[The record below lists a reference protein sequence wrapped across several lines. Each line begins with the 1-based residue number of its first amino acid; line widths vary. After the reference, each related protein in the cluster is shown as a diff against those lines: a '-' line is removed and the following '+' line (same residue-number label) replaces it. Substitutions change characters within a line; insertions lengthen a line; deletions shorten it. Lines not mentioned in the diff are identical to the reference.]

1 MFKKILIANRGE
13 IALQIIRACR
23 ELGVESVA
31 VYSEIDRDSLPV
43 KFADEAICIG
53 PAESLSSYLHIPG
66 IISAAEITGAEA
78 IHPGY
83 GFLSENAS
91 FVEVCEMCQ
100 IAFIGPR
107 PETMRLVDDKWEAR
121 EVMAGAGLPILPG
134 GNATKIEE
142 ALETARLIGFP
153 IMIKTRSGGGGKG
166 IRLVLEEDKLP
177 GAFSV
182 AQREAQVSFQN
193 PELYIEKYIGK
204 ARHIEIQILA
214 DSHGNVLHLGER
226 DCTIQRRYQKLLEES
241 PSPILTPELRREIA
255 EMAVK
260 GARAVDYLNSG
271 TMEFLLDSEGHYYFT
286 EMNARIQVE
295 HPVTEVV
302 TQVNLLKEQIRI
314 AAGQKLRWSQQDIQ
328 FSGHGL
334 ECRICA
340 EDPDSFLPS
349 SGKVTVL
356 HLPGGNGV
364 RVDTALYTDCVVPPY
379 YDSLIA
385 KLIVHG
391 KDRQETIDKMT
402 RCLEEFTI
410 QGVKTTLPLHRKI
423 LGDEDF
429 KRGEFFTDFL
439 TRFKLG

>member
-83 GFLSENAS
+83 GFLSENAG

-107 PETMRLVDDKWEAR
+107 PETMRLVGDKWEAR
-121 EVMAGAGLPILPG
+121 EIMAGAGLPILPG
-134 GNATKIEE
+134 GNATQVEE

-153 IMIKTRSGGGGKG
+153 VMIKARSGGGGKG
-166 IRLVLEEDKLP
+166 IRLVFEEDKLP

-214 DSHGNVLHLGER
+214 DSQGTVLHLGER

-364 RVDTALYTDCVVPPY
+364 RVDTALHTDCVVPPY

-410 QGVKTTLPLHRKI
+410 QGIKTTLPLHRKI

-429 KRGEFFTDFL
+429 IRGEFFTDFL
-439 TRFKLG
+439 TRYKLG